1 MLLNIARLRFLS
13 EAQICIERLQYL
25 LEYAPLLENYR
36 SQICDAFEIK
46 KNSVIRT
53 PVCKNG
59 TYSGKFGQFDFFQLY
74 FR

>member
-1 MLLNIARLRFLS
+1 MYRTFTVFTG
-13 EAQICIERLQYL
+13 ICTALG
-25 LEYAPLLENYR
+25 NYR

-59 TYSGKFGQFDFFQLY
+59 T
-74 FR
+74 

>member
-1 MLLNIARLRFLS
+1 MPASLDVCSLLLCFSIAWLRFLS

-46 KNSVIRT
+46 KKIEIV
-53 PVCKNG
+53 
-59 TYSGKFGQFDFFQLY
+59 L
-74 FR
+74 